1 MIVDAHTHFYD
12 PTRKQ
17 GIPWP
22 PKDNKLLYR
31 TVLPANF
38 RDVAN
43 PCGVT
48 NTVVVEASVWVED
61 NEWILEL
68 AKNDPTIV
76 GFVGNLDTEDPAY
89 ISNLD
94 RLSQNQIFGG
104 GRLRRNE
111 LHNVGRDGTIGA
123 MKALCDRDLEM
134 DLLAQPGDL
143 KTVASIATQIP
154 DLRIVCNHVAHV
166 LVTGTKPDPEWIA
179 GLNAIAAHENV
190 YMKVSGFVECAK
202 QQPAPGDPGYYKPTF
217 DAMWDTLGE
226 DRLIYGSNWPVCE
239 RSGSYATVF
248 GIADAFFSDKG
259 KDARKK
265 YFVENGRRAYGWVER
280 QVNEDL
286 V

>member
-1 MIVDAHTHFYD
+1 MIVDTHTHFYD
-12 PTRKQ
+12 PTRPQ

-22 PKDNKLLYR
+22 PKDNELLHR

-61 NEWILEL
+61 NDWILDI
-68 AKNDPTIV
+68 AKDDPTIV
-76 GFVGNLDTEDPAY
+76 GFVGNLDTEDPDY
-89 ISNLD
+89 VSNLD
-94 RLSQNQIFGG
+94 RLSQNALFRGV
-104 GRLRRNE
+104 RLRRKE
-111 LHNVGRDGTIGA
+111 LQSADSEATLA
-123 MKALCDRDLEM
+123 DMKALADRDLEM

-143 KTVASIATQIP
+143 VTVASIASRLP

-166 LVTGTKPDPEWIA
+166 LITGEKPDPEWVA

-190 YMKVSGFVECAK
+190 YMKVSGFVERAEL
-202 QQPAPGDPGYYKPTF
+202 QPAPTDPAYYKATF

-239 RSGSYATVF
+239 RAGSYETVF
-248 GIADAFFSDKG
+248 AIADALFSDKG
-259 KDARKK
+259 DEAKQK
-265 YFVENGRRAYGWVER
+265 YFVENGKRAYKWVE
-280 QVNEDL
+280 L
-286 V
+286 